1 MSKHHTFINK
11 EAVMDATIEIIE
23 LLSDEELEQ
32 MVFGTHGCSI
42 GSVPNTCQAQSNK
55 F

>member
-1 MSKHHTFINK
+1 
-11 EAVMDATIEIIE
+11 MDTSIEVVE

-32 MVFGTHGCSI
+32 MVFGTHGCSA

-55 F
+55 Y